1 MLRITEAAWNRLSQ
15 LQQARTDVT
24 TMRLSLKEGG
34 LKCHRGNPRRRDSVI
49 EHPGRPTL
57 LMTPSVA
64 RHLSNDTLDV
74 ETTKRGPRLR
84 LRRDLPHNT

>member
-1 MLRITEAAWNRLSQ
+1 MLTITESAWNRLSH
-15 LQQARTDVT
+15 LQATYADVT

-34 LKCHRGNPRRRDSVI
+34 LKCHRGNQRRLDRVI

-64 RHLSNDTLDV
+64 KNLANDTLDV

-84 LRRDLPHNT
+84 LKRDPSHDP